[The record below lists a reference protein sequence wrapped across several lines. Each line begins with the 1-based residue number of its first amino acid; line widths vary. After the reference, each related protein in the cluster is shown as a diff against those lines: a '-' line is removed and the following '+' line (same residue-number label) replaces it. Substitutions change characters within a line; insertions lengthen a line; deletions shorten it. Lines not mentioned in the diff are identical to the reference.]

1 MQNTIKELE
10 KKIKKL
16 TEEKLVLEKA
26 VMNHY
31 RGNQRKFL
39 EPIMQSRA
47 LQIKRKKLSRAM
59 AELEEYLEYVMLN
72 GATRWS

>member
-1 MQNTIKELE
+1 M
-10 KKIKKL
+10 
-16 TEEKLVLEKA
+16 LEKA

-47 LQIKRKKLSRAM
+47 LQIKRKKLSQAM

>member
-1 MQNTIKELE
+1 MKDTIKQLE
-10 KKIKKL
+10 QDVKRL
-16 TEEKLVLEKA
+16 TAEKLVLEKA

-39 EPIMQSRA
+39 EPIVQSRA
-47 LQIKRKKLSRAM
+47 LKIKRKRLNEAM
-59 AELEEYLEYVMLN
+59 TKLEEYLEYVMLN